1 MTTNAFIPC
10 DSLPVDEVLPDLLD
24 ALKQHG
30 GAVLEA
36 PPGAGKS
43 TRVPLA
49 LLDAGWRQGRRI
61 LMLEPRRVAARSVA
75 AYMASRLDQ
84 PVGQRVGYRTR
95 LDSRVGK
102 DTVIEVVTEGVLTR
116 MLHEDPALE
125 HYAAVLFDEFHER
138 SLQADLG
145 LALVQEVRQALRE
158 DLRLLV
164 MSATLDAEPLGQGL
178 ALPVVRS
185 EGRQYPVTVHYR
197 APTRDRHWLDH
208 CADCVREMAGQGTV
222 LVFLPGVG
230 EIRRL
235 SEALV
240 GLGCAVE
247 ILHGRLDGDE
257 QQRVLRAS
265 QSPRVVLAT
274 NVAETSVTLDGVTTV
289 VDSGL
294 QRSPQYDPR
303 RHRSRLTTRRISLAN
318 ADQRAGRA
326 GRLGPGQCLRLWSR
340 EEVLARHIEAET
352 SQVALD
358 GLVLD
363 LARWGCRDPGEL
375 FWLTPPPAGPW
386 RAARARLKRLG
397 ALDEKGAL
405 SELGRALAELPMDPE
420 QGALVVRGDQY
431 GCSESAAVLALL
443 IQDAPAGLDREV
455 DLQRRW
461 QRYRARPGDWPLLR
475 KALRRL
481 RGVRADREEADAR
494 LLGRV
499 LAEAFPDGLARR
511 REQGT
516 GRNAVADGARRALAD
531 GSRYLLADGSGARLP
546 PGSALAAHEWLV
558 VLDTDGDPKEG
569 RIRLAWGL
577 DGDAL
582 VRVLEQAPWSER
594 VGWDEQRGRV
604 VAERIRALGQ
614 LVIEQRPLPSPSPAL
629 IEQGLLAGIRQRGL
643 SVLPWEPRW
652 RQWQAR
658 VNWMH
663 RLRPQEWPAADDG
676 ALLDTLE
683 DWLLPFLAGRRS
695 LRDLR
700 DLLLGQALSLW
711 LGHERQARL
720 DQWLPE
726 RCTVASGRDV
736 MIDYLPEGGPRL
748 EVKLQEC
755 FGMEALPSLA
765 DGQLPLTASLL
776 TPAGR
781 PAAITGD
788 LHRFWREGY
797 AEVRK
802 ELRGRYPK
810 HPWPEDPLH
819 AEATARTKKGMGR
832 G

>member
-1 MTTNAFIPC
+1 MTTNAFSPS

-24 ALKQHG
+24 ALRQHG

-49 LLDAGWRQGRRI
+49 LLDAGWRQERRI

-75 AYMASRLDQ
+75 AYMASQLGE
-84 PVGQRVGYRTR
+84 PVGQRIGYRTR

-116 MLHEDPALE
+116 MLHGDPALE
-125 HYAAVLFDEFHER
+125 RYAAVLFDEFHER

-164 MSATLDAEPLGQGL
+164 MSATLDAEPLGEGL

-185 EGRQYPVTVHYR
+185 EGRQYPVAVHYR
-197 APTRDRHWLDH
+197 APGRERHWLDH
-208 CADCVREMAGQGTV
+208 CADCVREVAGEGTV
-222 LVFLPGVG
+222 LVFLPGAG

-235 SEALV
+235 SEALA
-240 GLGCAVE
+240 GLDCAVE
-247 ILHGRLDGDE
+247 VLHGRLDGDE

-265 QSPRVVLAT
+265 QGPRVVLAT

-303 RHRSRLTTRRISLAN
+303 RHRSRLTTRRISQAN

-386 RAARARLKRLG
+386 RAARARLERLG
-397 ALDEKGAL
+397 ALDDRGAL

-420 QGALVVRGDQY
+420 QGALVVRGHQH
-431 GCSESAAVLALL
+431 GCSESAAILALL

-481 RGVRADREEADAR
+481 RGVRADRQEADAS

-516 GRNAVADGARRALAD
+516 SRHSAADGARYVLAD
-531 GSRYLLADGSGARLP
+531 GSRYVLADGSGARLQ
-546 PGSALAAHEWLV
+546 PGSALAGHEWLV
-558 VLDTDGDPKEG
+558 VLDTDGDPREG

-577 DGDAL
+577 DEEVLAT
-582 VRVLEQAPWSER
+582 VLERAPWKEQ
-594 VGWDEQRGRV
+594 VGWDEHRERV
-604 VAERIRALGQ
+604 VAEQIRAVGQ
-614 LVIEQRPLPSPSPAL
+614 LVIERRPLPSPSPAL

-663 RLRPQEWPAADDG
+663 RLRPQEWPAADDDS
-676 ALLDTLE
+676 LLATLE
-683 DWLLPFLAGRRS
+683 SWLLPFLAGHRG

-700 DLLLGQALSLW
+700 ALPLGQALSLW
-711 LGHERQARL
+711 LGHERQAWL

-726 RCTVASGRDV
+726 RCTVASGRSV
-736 MIDYLPEGGPRL
+736 PIDYLPDGGPRL

-788 LHRFWREGY
+788 LGRFWREGY

-802 ELRGRYPK
+802 DLRGRYPK
-810 HPWPEDPLH
+810 HPWPEDPLR